1 MFFMK
6 YIFSALIGFFF
17 LFSCADK
24 SKEKVL
30 KLEDFTPSSERYK
43 ESDSAKNHPD
53 KSTSFMDSV
62 PISYKGV
69 FDFMTWEYD
78 SVHLYSIDVF
88 SDRFKA
94 NSKYKFY
101 WKNGLDSVVFMDW
114 VFTDSLHTSNAFY
127 NLLDCFGPSCKTIK
141 VGEKVS
147 FQKQNL
153 LLLVNDQHLLII
165 DSEKKINQELWL
177 KVLKEKDFGKN
188 WKYVVAQPKK
198 GKAKWMMIKDDI
210 LTEVLQ
216 KI

>member
-6 YIFSALIGFFF
+6 YIFSALLGFFF

-24 SKEKVL
+24 PDEKVL
-30 KLEDFTPSSERYK
+30 KLEDLTPSSERYK
-43 ESDSAKNHPD
+43 ETDSTKNRLNQT
-53 KSTSFMDSV
+53 TSFMDSI
-62 PISYKGV
+62 PASYKEV
-69 FDFMTWEYD
+69 FDFLKWDHD
-78 SVHLYSIDVF
+78 SVHLYSTDLF
-88 SDRFKA
+88 ADRFKA

-114 VFTDSLHTSNAFY
+114 VFKDSLHTSTAFY

-153 LLLVNDQHLLII
+153 LLLVNDHHLLII

-177 KVLKEKDFGKN
+177 KVLKEQNFGKN
-188 WKYVVAQPKK
+188 WKYLVAQPKK